1 MLMLGVLLAVIG
13 IWTGSPTAV
22 IVATILSGAFIGIN
36 NTLTTQAVMTVA
48 PVERSVASAAYGFVR
63 FIGGGLAPYAAGKL
77 AEHYNL
83 HVPFLVGAGAFVV
96 AIVVLASGHRIL
108 SDAERSAREPVA
120 DVATAPAEASAAPV
134 VVAVDATPSG
144 ELVAL
149 RAARIAAE
157 RHAPL
162 ELLHVQEIDVIGE
175 QAVDIES
182 LDEAR
187 AVVKARVAALVATG
201 VPTSGQVLRSVSDHA
216 GVARLVSE
224 HAQSVGA
231 QLVVVGPNHGG
242 LAPNAFGRN
251 VLVVYP
257 EDVAVS
263 GSSAS

>member
-1 MLMLGVLLAVIG
+1 
-13 IWTGSPTAV
+13 
-22 IVATILSGAFIGIN
+22 
-36 NTLTTQAVMTVA
+36 
-48 PVERSVASAAYGFVR
+48 
-63 FIGGGLAPYAAGKL
+63 LAPYAAGKL

-96 AIVVLASGHRIL
+96 AIAVLASGHRIL

-120 DVATAPAEASAAPV
+120 DVAAAPAEAAPV
-134 VVAVDATPSG
+134 VVAVDATPAG

-157 RHAPL
+157 RQAPL

-175 QAVDIES
+175 EAVDIES

-224 HAQSVGA
+224 HAQAVGA

-242 LAPNAFGRN
+242 LAPSAFGRN